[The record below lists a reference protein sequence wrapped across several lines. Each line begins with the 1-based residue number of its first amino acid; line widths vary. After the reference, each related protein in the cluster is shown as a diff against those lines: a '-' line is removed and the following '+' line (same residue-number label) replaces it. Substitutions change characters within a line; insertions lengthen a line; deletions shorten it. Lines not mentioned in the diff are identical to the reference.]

1 MAGGL
6 AGGGASGRRN
16 GGRRRASGFA
26 PMSEINVT
34 PFVDVM
40 LVLLIVFMVAAP
52 LLNVSVPIDLPENKA
67 EQTPGEK
74 EDPITISVDA
84 DGKIYIGDSEI
95 EPDTLASKLAAIA
108 TSRQS
113 AEETKDQ
120 RVRVRGDQGVNYG
133 LVMQVIGELNSAG
146 FRRIDLLSNPK
157 N

>member
-6 AGGGASGRRN
+6 AGGGASGRRR
-16 GGRRRASGFA
+16 GSRRRASGFA

-52 LLNVSVPIDLPENKA
+52 LLNVSVPIDLPETKA

-74 EDPITISVDA
+74 EDPITITVDA
-84 DGKIYIGDSEI
+84 QGKVYVGDAEVAL
-95 EPDTLASKLAAIA
+95 DTLASKLTAIA
-108 TSRQS
+108 QSRQS
-113 AEETKDQ
+113 ESDTKDQ
-120 RVRVRGDQGVNYG
+120 RVRVRGDRGVNYG

-146 FRRIDLLSNPK
+146 YRRIDLLSNPK

>member
-1 MAGGL
+1 
-6 AGGGASGRRN
+6 
-16 GGRRRASGFA
+16 
-26 PMSEINVT
+26 MSEINVT

-52 LLNVSVPIDLPENKA
+52 LLNVSVPIDLPESKA

-74 EDPITISVDA
+74 EDPITITVDA
-84 DGKIYIGDSEI
+84 AGKIYIGDSEV
-95 EPDTLASKLAAIA
+95 EVDTLASKLAAIA

-120 RVRVRGDQGVNYG
+120 RVRVRGDKGVNYG
-133 LVMQVIGELNSAG
+133 LVMQVIGELNGAG

>member
-6 AGGGASGRRN
+6 AGRSGG
-16 GGRRRASGFA
+16 GGRRRRRSSSFA

-74 EDPITISVDA
+74 KDPITISIDA
-84 DGKIYIGDSEI
+84 EGKIFIGDTEVTA
-95 EPDTLASKLAAIA
+95 DTLAPKLSAIA
-108 TSRQS
+108 QSRQS
-113 AEETKDQ
+113 EAETKDQ
-120 RVRVRGDQGVNYG
+120 RVRVRGDKGVNYG
-133 LVMQVIGELNSAG
+133 LVMRVIGELNASG
-146 FRRIDLLSNPK
+146 FRRIDLLSNPQ

>member
-6 AGGGASGRRN
+6 VSGSN
-16 GGRRRASGFA
+16 GGRRRRRSSGFA

-67 EQTPGEK
+67 EQTPG
-74 EDPITISVDA
+74 
-84 DGKIYIGDSEI
+84 GKIFIGDTEVSA
-95 EPDTLASKLAAIA
+95 DTLAPNLTAIA
-108 TSRQS
+108 ESRQS
-113 AEETKDQ
+113 EAETRDQ
-120 RVRVRGDQGVNYG
+120 RVRVRGDKGVNYG
-133 LVMQVIGELNSAG
+133 LVMQVIGELNASG

>member
-1 MAGGL
+1 MGAGM
-6 AGGGASGRRN
+6 AGGGAQGRRR
-16 GGRRRASGFA
+16 GGRRRTSGFA

-52 LLNVSVPIDLPENKA
+52 LLNVSVPIDLPETKA

-74 EDPITISVDA
+74 EDPITITVDG
-84 DGKIYIGDSEI
+84 DGKVYIGDGEVTL
-95 EPDTLASKLAAIA
+95 DTLASKLTAIA
-108 TSRQS
+108 QSRQS
-113 AEETKDQ
+113 ESDTKDQ
-120 RVRVRGDQGVNYG
+120 RVRVRGDKGVNYG

-146 FRRIDLLSNPK
+146 YRRIDLLSNPK

>member
-1 MAGGL
+1 MGAGV
-6 AGGGASGRRN
+6 AGGGAQGRRR
-16 GGRRRASGFA
+16 GGRRRASGFV

-52 LLNVSVPIDLPENKA
+52 LLNVSVPIDLPDTKA

-74 EDPITISVDA
+74 EDPITITVDGE
-84 DGKIYIGDSEI
+84 GKVYIGDGEVTL
-95 EPDTLASKLAAIA
+95 DTLASKLTAIA
-108 TSRQS
+108 QSRQS
-113 AEETKDQ
+113 ESDTKDQ
-120 RVRVRGDQGVNYG
+120 RVRVRGDRGVNYG

-146 FRRIDLLSNPK
+146 YRRIDLLSNPK